1 MMKMSSSMRRAC
13 LIACLLLAPF
23 ASAETLHLIAPQKG
37 ATLRGGSFA
46 TIEWTAAEL
55 PRGAEEWEAFL
66 SLDGGKYYAFRITP
80 HLDLGLKRFSWMV
93 PNAATNNARILIRT
107 GDERHETLVEFP
119 IRFSIAAVP
128 HAELCSGLPIRSSHA
143 EAARDGDP
151 NVIAWVDGDRA
162 GTRATQ
168 QCARATGPQIAAFLS
183 NHERGIDPAVAP
195 RTLHSS
201 SAQCEKSHRIAPRT
215 RVAIPV
221 AQSRAPADVL
231 LAISRL
237 NV

>member
-1 MMKMSSSMRRAC
+1 MMKMSLPMRRLC
-13 LIACLLLAPF
+13 LIACFLLAPI

-37 ATLRGGSFA
+37 VTLRGGSFA

-80 HLDLGLKRFSWMV
+80 HLDLALKRFSWMV
-93 PNAATNNARILIRT
+93 PNAATNDARILIRT

-128 HAELCSGLPIRSSHA
+128 HAELCSGLPPRSSHA

-168 QCARATGPQIAAFLS
+168 QCARATAPQIASFLS

-195 RTLHSS
+195 KTLHSS
-201 SAQCEKSHRIAPRT
+201 AAQCDKAHRIVPRA
-215 RVAIPV
+215 RCAIPV
-221 AQSRAPADVL
+221 ARSRQPADVL
-231 LAISRL
+231 LAISRM